1 MKKKILLIGAGA
13 VAAGIIGTVIAKVVK
28 NHNKKYISPNKNY
41 PEDEYEDDSDY
52 FKDDEDDVIDEYL
65 EGIIRDLENRSS
77 KLKKE
82 TKIISFEKKGE

>member
-28 NHNKKYISPNKNY
+28 NHNKKYISTYKGY
-41 PEDEYEDDSDY
+41 PEDDSEDDYLEDD
-52 FKDDEDDVIDEYL
+52 DDEIEEFL
-65 EGIIRDLENRSS
+65 EEIIRDLEESS
-77 KLKKE
+77 SNLKKE